1 MKDNNVIELSA
12 IRTTCQSCGLYQ
24 LCLPMGLDQG
34 DMDKLDKVIKRQRK
48 IERGDHLYRMRE
60 SFTTVYAL
68 RSGSVK
74 TYSTIENGQEQ
85 VTGFHLPGELLGLNA
100 VSTKF
105 HTDSAIALETSSV
118 CEIPFDRLENLSHE
132 IPSMHHHLLHVMS
145 EEIQHDH
152 CQLMMIAK
160 MPAEARLARFLLSLS
175 YHFSQRGFSSTKF
188 NLSMSRNDIANLL
201 GLAVE
206 TVSRLFSH
214 FQDEGLL
221 TVERKSIE
229 IHDMDGLM
237 NVTTKCASHPLP
249 GKSPSSDSLS

>member
-1 MKDNNVIELSA
+1 MKEDTVVDLSA
-12 IRTTCQSCGLYQ
+12 IRTTCQNCGLYK
-24 LCLPMGLDQG
+24 LCLPMGLAEG
-34 DMDKLDKVIKRQRK
+34 DMDKLDKVIKRRRK
-48 IERGDHLYRMRE
+48 IEKGEHLYRMRDTF
-60 SFTTVYAL
+60 STVYAI

-74 TYSTIENGQEQ
+74 TYTSIENGSEQ

-105 HTDSAIALETSSV
+105 HTDSAMALETTSV
-118 CEIPFDRLENLSHE
+118 CEVPFDRLEDLTRE
-132 IPSMHHHLLHVMS
+132 IPSMQHHILHVMS
-145 EEIQHDH
+145 EEIQSDH

-175 YHFSQRGFSSTKF
+175 NHFDNRGYSSSEF

-214 FQDEGLL
+214 FQDQGLL
-221 TVERKSIE
+221 TVERKHIV

-237 NVTTKCASHPLP
+237 DVTTKCPSQPLP
-249 GKSPSSDSLS
+249 NDSSSNQAS